1 MVQLIVGKKALA
13 VEILPGGG
21 ITVREKDTN
30 NPVNT
35 NILVNGIQY
44 SVIDGKAVIPINITI
59 ETIEIH
65 DQRYA
70 PFLLRK

>member
-1 MVQLIVGKKALA
+1 M
-13 VEILPGGG
+13 EILPGGG